1 MNPIYWGPAGW
12 HFMHTVTMTYPEV
25 PSDQDKERYRIFF
38 ESIASV
44 LPCPACRRHYLE
56 NLKKLPIRLDSR
68 ADLFKWL
75 IDIHNEVN
83 KKNKKPV
90 LSYDEAFEAIKK
102 NGMRMAN
109 ESKEEN
115 TNNTERYIMV
125 LMGAVIMYLLYD
137 KFCKK

>member
-12 HFMHTVTMTYPEV
+12 HFMHAVTMTYPEV

-38 ESIASV
+38 ESITAV
-44 LPCPACRRHYLE
+44 LPCPACRRHYQE
-56 NLKKLPIRLDSR
+56 NLKKLPIRLESR
-68 ADLFKWL
+68 SDLFKWL

-83 KKNKKPV
+83 KKNKKRI

-109 ESKEEN
+109 EMKE
-115 TNNTERYIMV
+115 TSNTERYIIIV
-125 LMGAVIMYLLYD
+125 MGAVIMYLLYD
-137 KFCKK
+137 KFSKS